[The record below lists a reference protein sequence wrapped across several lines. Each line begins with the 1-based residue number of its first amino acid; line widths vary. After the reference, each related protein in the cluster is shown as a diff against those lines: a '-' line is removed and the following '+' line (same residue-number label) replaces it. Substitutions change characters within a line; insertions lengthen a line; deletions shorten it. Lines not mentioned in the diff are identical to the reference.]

1 MATKKIN
8 LNAIQNELLQEK
20 ENINNGTSDVYNF
33 LGYLS
38 KKYFSEVDP
47 NWADRLSSEEDPYN
61 DILFCLCDIH
71 GVNLY

>member
-47 NWADRLSSEEDPYN
+47 NLSDRLSS
-61 DILFCLCDIH
+61 
-71 GVNLY
+71 